1 MNYFFLVKDGKKRY
15 LCTVSDLLDS
25 MKKGKWKT
33 DPFFKYEKGFFSTK
47 IESDEIHSI
56 IKNELTKLVFE
67 IDENNTYSYDEMI
80 VPLLREAKLKEMGL

>member
-15 LCTVSDLLDS
+15 LCATNDLVNNL
-25 MKKGKWKT
+25 KIGKLKT
-33 DPFFKYEKGFFSTK
+33 DPFFKYEKSFFSTK

-67 IDENNTYSYDEMI
+67 LDEKNTYSYDEMI
-80 VPLLREAKLKEMGL
+80 IPLLREAKLKEIL